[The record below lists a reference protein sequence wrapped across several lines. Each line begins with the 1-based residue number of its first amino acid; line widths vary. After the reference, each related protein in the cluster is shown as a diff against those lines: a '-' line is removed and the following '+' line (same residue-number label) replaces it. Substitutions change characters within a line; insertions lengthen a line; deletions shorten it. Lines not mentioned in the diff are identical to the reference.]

1 MIGELKGL
9 SFVTKKGQ
17 SKVNVN
23 FKFSTFLALLG
34 DFDQIEIMVDERHA
48 VFSFKE
54 TVHNVNDLHLEWKV
68 S

>member
-34 DFDQIEIMVDERHA
+34 DFDQIEIMVDERQSS
-48 VFSFKE
+48 VLRK
-54 TVHNVNDLHLEWKV
+54 LCIM
-68 S
+68 